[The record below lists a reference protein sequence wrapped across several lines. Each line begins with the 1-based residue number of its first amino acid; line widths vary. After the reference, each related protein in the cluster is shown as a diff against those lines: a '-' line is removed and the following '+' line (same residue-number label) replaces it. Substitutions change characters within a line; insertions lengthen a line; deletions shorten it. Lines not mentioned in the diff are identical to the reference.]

1 MTPIRTG
8 FYVFTGTRRTGR
20 TMIEIVQAPV
30 QVIEVHRFGKPT
42 ELAVKMLG
50 RQQAFRLEAY
60 EGEWQRLEV
69 GSP

>member
-20 TMIEIVQAPV
+20 TMIEIICSPV
-30 QVIEVHRFGKPT
+30 QVIEVQRFGKPS
-42 ELAVKMLG
+42 ELAVKMIG

-60 EGEWQRLEV
+60 EGEWQRLDVEV
-69 GSP
+69 I